1 MSNLPFN
8 EASASAQHHGA
19 AGPAT
24 AAARADPLS
33 VSKDIGASWS
43 VLAVRKA
50 GELLVAG
57 LFFPFLP
64 LWMPLTWLALVSI
77 SGALHT
83 WGFSRLRCMDMPVAK
98 RMWIGRVLF
107 WINLACQGSAAYFLY
122 VPDNPGMVGVLNV
135 CLVCIGAL
143 CILQHT
149 GDNLLGAAGTALAIL
164 PMAMRFLWE
173 GGWVNTLQGI
183 GGFMITFLLAVYG
196 RQQQAALIEQA
207 ALRKRAEDAADVVA
221 AVGLAKARFF
231 AAVSHD
237 LRQPVHAMGLYLAP
251 LLAGTKDQRTEKAVQ
266 GIYQSW
272 HALDDLLSHVLDL
285 TQMDAGKIQAELS
298 AVELAPLIT
307 GLVVQHSAA
316 AEKKSIRILALVAP
330 QRYVLAD
337 MLMLKRVL
345 SNLLDNAIKFS
356 PEDARIAVAVRSAG
370 ADWCIQV
377 RDSGPGIALAMQ
389 TKVFEEFVQIDNP
402 ERDRTQG
409 LGLGLAIAQRF
420 TVLMQGQMHLRSASG
435 AGSCLS
441 VHLPKAQ
448 GPAIDMLHTSKA
460 AQNQMAHLAPQAALS
475 VPDALRKAVRAS
487 GKSILV
493 VEDDALVA
501 QAIMQL
507 LADLELPAV
516 HAANAVDAI
525 KLAAQSC
532 VAACD
537 VRLPGI
543 VSGLDLA
550 IRLQHMH
557 IPSLLMTGETGND
570 TKEAARHNGLLLLV
584 KPVNPQALLD
594 ALASLQLTPT
604 H

>member
-1 MSNLPFN
+1 
-8 EASASAQHHGA
+8 
-19 AGPAT
+19 
-24 AAARADPLS
+24 
-33 VSKDIGASWS
+33 
-43 VLAVRKA
+43 
-50 GELLVAG
+50 
-57 LFFPFLP
+57 
-64 LWMPLTWLALVSI
+64 
-77 SGALHT
+77 
-83 WGFSRLRCMDMPVAK
+83 
-98 RMWIGRVLF
+98 
-107 WINLACQGSAAYFLY
+107 
-122 VPDNPGMVGVLNV
+122 
-135 CLVCIGAL
+135 
-143 CILQHT
+143 
-149 GDNLLGAAGTALAIL
+149 
-164 PMAMRFLWE
+164 
-173 GGWVNTLQGI
+173 
-183 GGFMITFLLAVYG
+183 
-196 RQQQAALIEQA
+196 
-207 ALRKRAEDAADVVA
+207 VA

-237 LRQPVHAMGLYLAP
+237 LRQPVHAIGLYLAP

-298 AVELAPLIT
+298 AVELAPLVT

-356 PEDARIAVAVRSAG
+356 PEDARIAIAVRSVG

-377 RDSGPGIALAMQ
+377 RDSGPGIALALQ
-389 TKVFEEFVQIDNP
+389 AKVFEEFVQIDNP

-448 GPAIDMLHTSKA
+448 GPAIDLLNTSKA
-460 AQNQMAHLAPQAALS
+460 SQNQMAQLAPQAALT

-516 HAANAVDAI
+516 HAANAADAMR
-525 KLAAQSC
+525 LAPQIC
-532 VAACD
+532 MAACD
-537 VRLPGI
+537 VRLPGA

-550 IRLQHMH
+550 IRLQHMQ
-557 IPSLLMTGETGND
+557 IASLLMTGETGSD
-570 TKEAARHNGLLLLV
+570 TKEAAQNNGLLLLI

-594 ALASLQLTPT
+594 ALASLQLPQVQMEMYAR
-604 H
+604 

>member
-1 MSNLPFN
+1 MSNLPFD
-8 EASASAQHHGA
+8 EASALVPANLAPGQ
-19 AGPAT
+19 AT
-24 AAARADPLS
+24 ALGRADALN

-50 GELLVAG
+50 GEILIAG

-64 LWMPLTWLALVSI
+64 LWMPLTWLALVWT

-83 WGFSRLRCMDMPVAK
+83 WGFSRSRSLQMSGTK
-98 RMWIGRVLF
+98 RIWIGRVLF
-107 WINLACQGSAAYFLY
+107 WINLACQGSAAFLLY

-149 GDNLLGAAGTALAIL
+149 GDNLLGAVGTALAIV
-164 PMAMRFLWE
+164 PMAVRFLLE

-207 ALRKRAEDAADVVA
+207 ALRQRAEDAADVVA

-237 LRQPVHAMGLYLAP
+237 LRQPVHAIGLYLAP
-251 LLAGTKDQRTEKAVQ
+251 LLTGMKDERSKKALE

-285 TQMDAGKIQAELS
+285 TLMDAGKVQAELS
-298 AVELAPLIT
+298 AVELAPLVT

-356 PEDARIAVAVRSAG
+356 HEDGRIVIAVRSVGTA
-370 ADWCIQV
+370 WSIQV
-377 RDSGPGIALAMQ
+377 RDSGHGIALDMQ
-389 TKVFEEFVQIDNP
+389 AKVFEEFVQIDNP

-409 LGLGLAIAQRF
+409 LGLGLAIARRF
-420 TVLMQGQMHLRSASG
+420 TALMQGQMHLRSASG
-435 AGSCLS
+435 AGTCLS
-441 VHLPKAQ
+441 VLLPKAPA
-448 GPAIDMLHTSKA
+448 PAIDLLNSSKLS
-460 AQNQMAHLAPQAALS
+460 QNEMAKFVPQAALA
-475 VPDALRKAVRAS
+475 VPEGLSRKLRAS

-493 VEDDALVA
+493 VEDDLLVV

-507 LADLELPAV
+507 LSNLGLPAL
-516 HAANAVDAI
+516 HASNAADAMQLVPRI
-525 KLAAQSC
+525 C
-532 VAACD
+532 IAACD
-537 VRLPGI
+537 VRLPGA

-550 IRLQHMH
+550 IRLQHMQ
-557 IPSLLMTGETGND
+557 IPALLMTGETGND
-570 TKEAARHNGLLLLV
+570 TKEIAKSNGLLLLI

-594 ALASLQLTPT
+594 ALASLEIPQA

>member
-1 MSNLPFN
+1 MSHLPFN
-8 EASASAQHHGA
+8 ETMALAQPGVA
-19 AGPAT
+19 PGPAV

-33 VSKDIGASWS
+33 VSQDIGASWS

-83 WGFSRLRCMDMPVAK
+83 WGFSRLRSMDMPVAK

-173 GGWVNTLQGI
+173 GGWVNTLQGV
-183 GGFMITFLLAVYG
+183 GGFMITLLLAVYG

-237 LRQPVHAMGLYLAP
+237 LRQPVHAIGLYLAP
-251 LLAGTKDQRTEKAVQ
+251 LLAGIKDERTQKAVE

-285 TQMDAGKIQAELS
+285 TQMDAGKVQAELH

-307 GLVVQHSAA
+307 ALVVQHSAA

-345 SNLLDNAIKFS
+345 SNLLDNAVKFS
-356 PEDARIAVAVRSAG
+356 PEDARIVIAVRSVG

-389 TKVFEEFVQIDNP
+389 AKVFEEFVQIDNP

-420 TVLMQGQMHLRSASG
+420 TSLMHGQMQLRSATG
-435 AGSCLS
+435 AGTCLW
-441 VHLPKAQ
+441 VRLPKAQ
-448 GPAIDMLHTSKA
+448 GPAIDLLNTSKA
-460 AQNQMAHLAPQAALS
+460 SQNQIANLVPQAALT
-475 VPDALRKAVRAS
+475 VPAALSQAIQAS

-493 VEDDALVA
+493 VEDDPLVA

-507 LADLELPAV
+507 LADLQLPAV
-516 HAANAVDAI
+516 HATHAADAMKLVPQTCMAV
-525 KLAAQSC
+525 
-532 VAACD
+532 CD
-537 VRLPGI
+537 VRLPGR

-550 IRLQHMH
+550 IRLQHLQV
-557 IPSLLMTGETGND
+557 PSLLMTGETGHD
-570 TKEAARHNGLLLLV
+570 TKEVAQKNGLLLLI

-594 ALASLQLTPT
+594 ALGSLHTR
-604 H
+604 